1 MSLGLVAAL
10 ILVPSASA
18 SDRWTADSKRGDQ
31 TITVPCPDGTTATV
45 TLQAAQLLY
54 DKPDPVQLEQAQY
67 VRVGA
72 FGAPGTCAT
81 EMRFEVIT
89 PPKVENFG
97 DFDHISCTLGA
108 GSKKTCDL
116 TFGDKGPHGGDYVE
130 QDDKPET
137 WFAVPE
143 TTASTPLRLEVPYIP
158 RKVYKTFGKAETAS
172 GRAQIAIF
180 VRPRGTTQ
188 APETALTSV
197 GLWTAGGF
205 AGPFA
210 SVPKTISRS
219 ALAAGRVRISV
230 GGAEGQHVTIKLHAG
245 KMLIATGHGRLP
257 ESGKLKVR
265 LHPRAAIP
273 ASARKV
279 SVDVEVE
286 NSGLGDHARLTA

>member
-1 MSLGLVAAL
+1 VF
-10 ILVPSASA
+10 VPTASA
-18 SDRWTADSKRGDQ
+18 SDHWTADSKRGDQ
-31 TITVPCPDGTTATV
+31 VITVPCGDGSTATV

-54 DKPDPVQLEQAQY
+54 DKRDPVQLEQAQY
-67 VRVGA
+67 VRVGV
-72 FGAPGTCAT
+72 FGATGTCAT
-81 EMRFEVIT
+81 EMRFEVIA

-97 DFDHISCTLGA
+97 DFDHISCTLGG
-108 GSKKTCDL
+108 GSKNTCGL

-130 QDDKPET
+130 QEYKPEK

-143 TTASTPLRLEVPYIP
+143 TTASKPFRLEVPYIP

-180 VRPRGTTQ
+180 VRPKGTTQ

-230 GGAEGQHVTIKLHAG
+230 GGAEGQDVTIKVHAG
-245 KMLIATGHGRLP
+245 KTLIASGHGRLR
-257 ESGKLKVR
+257 ESGRLKVR

-273 ASARKV
+273 SSARKV
-279 SVDVEVE
+279 SIDTEIA
-286 NSGLGDHARLTA
+286 NSGLGDHARLTG